1 MILLIQIILIGF
13 VVLLEHDVKCD
24 TFTITR
30 CIFLVHPR
38 AMRNALASA
47 TAPKES
53 RVTQDLPVISVV
65 TVYCGH
71 VV

>member
-1 MILLIQIILIGF
+1 MILLIRIILIGL
-13 VVLLEHDVKCD
+13 VVLMEHNVKCD
-24 TFTITR
+24 T
-30 CIFLVHPR
+30 
-38 AMRNALASA
+38 MRNALASA

-71 VV
+71 VCSKIAALSG